1 MNLAEVALSR
11 AAKIAGGDWLQ
22 HQWVMA
28 GVVASSAR
36 FLPVPLLDDVVRSH
50 CRRFVVSRTLAAS
63 GSSLAVASLEP
74 LYGDAGGWLKGA
86 LGFIGT
92 LLLQLLL
99 FPVRKIVE
107 IVTSVRGVPLD
118 IMRTVLLGRTLRR
131 RLSAGALA
139 PEQAQAMQRALDE
152 AFARMDFRAV
162 RAAIGDA
169 MRGVRAWRTSA
180 IASARRLSSAEAAP
194 DGAMPAGGGVQSSAA
209 LIEEVLRQADTL
221 RLFEEFDRRFDD
233 AFARALAAARPSG

>member
-50 CRRFVVSRTLAAS
+50 CRRFVVSRTLAAC
-63 GSSLAVASLEP
+63 GSSLTVASLEP

-99 FPVRKIVE
+99 FPVRKFVE
-107 IVTSVRGVPLD
+107 IVTSVRGVPMD

-131 RLSAGALA
+131 LCAGQLA

-169 MRGVRAWRTSA
+169 MRGVRAWRASA